1 MNARNIV
8 FDDSGIALDDKEFFK
23 CLRRFAVTDPSLL
36 SRNDIGDND
45 GNNSNDED
53 DVDDDDLM
61 KKKKLLLMNTHSI
74 KQIG

>member
-8 FDDSGIALDDKEFFK
+8 LMIQGIALDDKEFFK

-53 DVDDDDLM
+53 DVEMMIWM